1 MDRKSKALIVGIVFG
16 AAIGGIFGWLAS
28 SGENDEGET
37 GLAALGPGDYFQL
50 GIGILTLAR
59 QFGSMVKRI

>member
-1 MDRKSKALIVGIVFG
+1 MNRKSKSLLVGILFG
-16 AAIGGIFGWLAS
+16 AIVGGIFGYLAS
-28 SGENDEGET
+28 AGENEEGET

-59 QFGSMVKRI
+59 QFGAMVKRV